1 MTINTRFTNNSKCNR
16 IMKRNY
22 IAPSTEM
29 QTWASMGLMQDPII
43 GFAAASN
50 GTSTVD
56 YDQID

>member
-1 MTINTRFTNNSKCNR
+1 
-16 IMKRNY
+16 MKRNY

-50 GTSTVD
+50 GTPTVD
-56 YDQID
+56 YEDID